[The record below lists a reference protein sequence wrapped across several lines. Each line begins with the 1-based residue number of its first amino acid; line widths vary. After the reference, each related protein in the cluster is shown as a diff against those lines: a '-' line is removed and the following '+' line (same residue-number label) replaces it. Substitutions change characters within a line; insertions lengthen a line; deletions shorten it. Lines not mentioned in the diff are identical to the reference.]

1 MLPNDSSKLKT
12 PELSSDMLNALA
24 DTVAERLKATLQ
36 PSIEHKQ
43 GQRSVSDDDESD
55 IASHLCPLC
64 EKHMTGPKHT
74 PMAAIPCGHTYCK
87 TCIGDFKKCP
97 TCHTVMRSAAVN
109 TVIQGIIKDFK
120 DQKEQERLQKVEE
133 QTRQY
138 VDEYQSLVLR
148 CNALNGK
155 FSSIGNLESAV
166 GSILNCLFFFSNSKS
181 RHGDGCY
188 TFRCSAAYR
197 RFVC

>member
-12 PELSSDMLNALA
+12 PELSSDMLNVLA
-24 DTVAERLKATLQ
+24 DTVAERLRRHYNPLLSLNK
-36 PSIEHKQ
+36 
-43 GQRSVSDDDESD
+43 VSRVLVTTMNQVLPVTC
-55 IASHLCPLC
+55 APFV
-64 EKHMTGPKHT
+64 KNMTEPKHT

-97 TCHTVMRSAAVN
+97 TCHTVVRSAAVN

-120 DQKEQERLQKVEE
+120 DQKEQERLQKMEE

-138 VDEYQSLVLR
+138 VDEYQSLLLR

-166 GSILNCLFFFSNSKS
+166 GSVLNWLFFFFFEFKIK
-181 RHGDGCY
+181 
-188 TFRCSAAYR
+188 A
-197 RFVC
+197 